1 MPPTSLVRGSLLLM
15 QLSFRFLAVRAHSHT
30 LGLYIFNVFIFL
42 WKVTC
47 SDSTL
52 GAIWAGLVPTV
63 IAVAV
68 YFCFA
73 DFILI
78 SQCLY
83 YNKVNATRARL
94 ASMASTESEQSP
106 LLSRRRSSDTFAP
119 PNSRRRRSTGLSVNR
134 RRDSATKFFEEPG
147 ETNPW
152 VKNTVSIL
160 GIMAAGAA
168 GWAIAWQSGVW
179 KPTPEQDGDI
189 SGAQMAVGAQVLG
202 YISAVCYLG

>member
-1 MPPTSLVRGSLLLM
+1 MWKSLLGVAV
-15 QLSFRFLAVRAHSHT
+15 FYTFIFPAVRAHSQT
-30 LGLYIFNVFIFL
+30 LELLYFQRLAIPFDIESRV
-42 WKVTC
+42 
-47 SDSTL
+47 SDSTI

-63 IAVAV
+63 VVVAV
-68 YFCFA
+68 YFCLA
-73 DFILI
+73 DFVLI

-83 YNKVNATRARL
+83 YNKFNANRARH
-94 ASMASTESEQSP
+94 ASMASIESEQSP

-119 PNSRRRRSTGLSVNR
+119 PNSRRRRSTGLSVSQ

-147 ETNPW
+147 ETNLW

-160 GIMAAGAA
+160 GTIAAGAA

-179 KPTPEQDGDI
+179 KPTPAQDGDV